1 MIKLHLICVGKLKES
16 YWRDAFAEYEKR
28 LGQFCSFHV
37 TELPECRLPSDPSEA
52 QIAAALEEE
61 GERIKKAST
70 GSKVIALCIE
80 GKQFSSVEFA
90 QKIEAYGV
98 QGYGSIDFIIGSSF
112 GLSQRVKEKA
122 DLRISFSPMTF
133 PHHLARVMLMEQIYR
148 ALQII
153 NHGKYHK

>member
-28 LGQFCSFHV
+28 LGQFCSFTL
-37 TELPECRLPSDPSEA
+37 TELQEYRLPSDPSVA
-52 QIAAALEEE
+52 QIVAALDEE
-61 GERIKKAST
+61 GERLEKIST
-70 GSKVIALCIE
+70 GSKRIALCIE
-80 GKQFSSVEFA
+80 GKEFSSVEFA
-90 QKIEAYGV
+90 EKIEAYGV

-112 GLSQRVKEKA
+112 GLSPHIKEKA

-133 PHHLARVMLMEQIYR
+133 PHQLARVMLMEQIYR
-148 ALQII
+148 AFQIM